1 MSKEKE
7 KDRVVELKNK
17 KFAFI
22 SIVLVVLFSL
32 GYFGFQ
38 AFEEATY
45 TYHSVEDLLSDDGG
59 QNLNIGLKAMLV
71 PNSYVRSVDGLSA
84 NFKVKDKSTNNSF
97 EVNYSGEI
105 GSVFFN
111 EYSELVMQGHIN
123 QENVFV
129 ANNLAVRCPSKYQTE
144 ENTILN
150 N

>member
-45 TYHSVEDLLSDDGG
+45 TYHSVEDLLSNEDNE
-59 QNLNIGLKAMLV
+59 QNLNILKV
-71 PNSYVRSVDGLSA
+71 FDTDKQDWRSFRV
-84 NFKVKDKSTNNSF
+84 
-97 EVNYSGEI
+97 
-105 GSVFFN
+105 
-111 EYSELVMQGHIN
+111 
-123 QENVFV
+123 ENV
-129 ANNLAVRCPSKYQTE
+129 
-144 ENTILN
+144 ILIKT
-150 N
+150 

>member
-45 TYHSVEDLLSDDGG
+45 TYHSVEDLLSDEDGE
-59 QNLNIGLKAMLV
+59 QNLNI
-71 PNSYVRSVDGLSA
+71 GLSA

-111 EYSELVMQGHIN
+111 EYSELVMQGYIN

-129 ANNLAVRCPSKYQTE
+129 ANNLSVRCPSKYQTE

>member
-1 MSKEKE
+1 MSKE

-45 TYHSVEDLLSDDGG
+45 TYHSVEDLLSNEADE

-111 EYSELVMQGHIN
+111 EYSELVMQGYIN

-129 ANNLAVRCPSKYQTE
+129 ANNLSVRCPSKHQTE